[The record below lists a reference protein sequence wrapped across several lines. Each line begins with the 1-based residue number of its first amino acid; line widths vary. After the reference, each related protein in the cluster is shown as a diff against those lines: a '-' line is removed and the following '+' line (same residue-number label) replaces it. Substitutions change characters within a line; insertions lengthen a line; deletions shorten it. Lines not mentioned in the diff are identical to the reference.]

1 MVEFGFMQHGFAK
14 LSKGPDAFALI
25 LQAMHV
31 PSRHLMAWLV
41 ILTEFLGGFAVL
53 AGAFCRSG
61 KCSDDCGLAG
71 GVHRRSSSVGLQL
84 DQAASSRAKWRG
96 LRAS

>member
-1 MVEFGFMQHGFAK
+1 MVEFGFMQHGFTK

-53 AGAFCRSG
+53 AGAFVA
-61 KCSDDCGLAG
+61 LASVPMIAALLG
-71 GVHRRSSSVGLQL
+71 AIFAVHLP
-84 DQAASSRAKWRG
+84 
-96 LRAS
+96 